1 MAAEVLARL
10 GAFNTNNYSSNSQSH
25 CIDMVWNLAATKTR
39 RKVQFLL
46 TEMIRAGGNIKNSK
60 FDEIVSLGIINLE
73 RLLLLFIVGGTVW
86 AAGIDILGWFDNQDK
101 MALSDLF
108 LLFIYAEILGMVG
121 AFYRDNRIPVTLPL
135 IIAITALTRMIVL
148 TTKGSDPIYIVYE
161 SLGILFLA
169 LSAIV
174 LSFKD
179 KMSLNKLKESK
190 RKNLDNNE

>member
-1 MAAEVLARL
+1 VK
-10 GAFNTNNYSSNSQSH
+10 
-25 CIDMVWNLAATKTR
+25 I
-39 RKVQFLL
+39 
-46 TEMIRAGGNIKNSK
+46 SK
-60 FDEIVSLGIINLE
+60 FDELVSLGIINLE
-73 RLLLLFIVGGTVW
+73 RLLLLFIVAGTVW
-86 AAGIDILGWFDNQDK
+86 AAGIDILGWFDSQDK

-179 KMSLNKLKESK
+179 KMSLNKLKESRGK
-190 RKNLDNNE
+190 YRSDDE

>member
-1 MAAEVLARL
+1 M
-10 GAFNTNNYSSNSQSH
+10 
-25 CIDMVWNLAATKTR
+25 
-39 RKVQFLL
+39 
-46 TEMIRAGGNIKNSK
+46 SK

-73 RLLLLFIVGGTVW
+73 RLLLLFIVAGTVW
-86 AAGIDILGWFDNQDK
+86 AAGIDILGWFDSQDK

-179 KMSLNKLKESK
+179 KMSLNKLKESR
-190 RKNLDNNE
+190 RKYRSDDE

>member
-1 MAAEVLARL
+1 MK
-10 GAFNTNNYSSNSQSH
+10 
-25 CIDMVWNLAATKTR
+25 I
-39 RKVQFLL
+39 
-46 TEMIRAGGNIKNSK
+46 SK
-60 FDEIVSLGIINLE
+60 FDKIVSLCIINLE
-73 RLLLLFIVGGTVW
+73 RLLLLFIVAGTVW
-86 AAGIDILGWFDNQDK
+86 AAGIDIQGWFDSQDK

-179 KMSLNKLKESK
+179 KMSLNKLKESR
-190 RKNLDNNE
+190 RKYRSDDE

>member
-1 MAAEVLARL
+1 VK
-10 GAFNTNNYSSNSQSH
+10 
-25 CIDMVWNLAATKTR
+25 I
-39 RKVQFLL
+39 
-46 TEMIRAGGNIKNSK
+46 SK
-60 FDEIVSLGIINLE
+60 FDEMVSLGIINLE
-73 RLLLLFIVGGTVW
+73 RLLLLFIVAGTVW
-86 AAGIDILGWFDNQDK
+86 AAGIDIIGWFDSQDK

-148 TTKGSDPIYIVYE
+148 TTKGSDPIYIIYE

-179 KMSLNKLKESK
+179 KMSLNKLQES
-190 RKNLDNNE
+190 RRNYRSDDE

>member
-1 MAAEVLARL
+1 MK
-10 GAFNTNNYSSNSQSH
+10 
-25 CIDMVWNLAATKTR
+25 I
-39 RKVQFLL
+39 
-46 TEMIRAGGNIKNSK
+46 SK
-60 FDEIVSLGIINLE
+60 FDRIVSLGIINLE
-73 RLLLLFIVGGTVW
+73 RLLLLFIVAGTVW
-86 AAGIDILGWFDNQDK
+86 AAGIDIQGWFDSQDK

-179 KMSLNKLKESK
+179 KMSLNKLKESRPK
-190 RKNLDNNE
+190 YRSDDE

>member
-1 MAAEVLARL
+1 MK
-10 GAFNTNNYSSNSQSH
+10 
-25 CIDMVWNLAATKTR
+25 I
-39 RKVQFLL
+39 
-46 TEMIRAGGNIKNSK
+46 SK

-73 RLLLLFIVGGTVW
+73 RLLLLFIVAGTVW
-86 AAGIDILGWFDNQDK
+86 AAGIDIQGWFDSQDK

-179 KMSLNKLKESK
+179 KMSLKKLKESR
-190 RKNLDNNE
+190 RKYRSDDE

>member
-1 MAAEVLARL
+1 MK
-10 GAFNTNNYSSNSQSH
+10 
-25 CIDMVWNLAATKTR
+25 I
-39 RKVQFLL
+39 
-46 TEMIRAGGNIKNSK
+46 SK

-73 RLLLLFIVGGTVW
+73 RLLLLFIIAGTVW
-86 AAGIDILGWFDNQDK
+86 AAGIDIQGWFDSQDK

-169 LSAIV
+169 LSAFV

-179 KMSLNKLKESK
+179 KTSLNKLKES
-190 RKNLDNNE
+190 RPEYRSDDE

>member
-1 MAAEVLARL
+1 MK
-10 GAFNTNNYSSNSQSH
+10 
-25 CIDMVWNLAATKTR
+25 I
-39 RKVQFLL
+39 
-46 TEMIRAGGNIKNSK
+46 SK

-73 RLLLLFIVGGTVW
+73 RLLLLFIVVGTVW
-86 AAGIDILGWFDNQDK
+86 AAGIDILGWFDSQDK

-169 LSAIV
+169 LSAII

-179 KMSLNKLKESK
+179 KMSQNKLKESR
-190 RKNLDNNE
+190 RKYRSDDE

>member
-1 MAAEVLARL
+1 MKIL
-10 GAFNTNNYSSNSQSH
+10 
-25 CIDMVWNLAATKTR
+25 
-39 RKVQFLL
+39 
-46 TEMIRAGGNIKNSK
+46 K
-60 FDEIVSLGIINLE
+60 FDKIVSLCIINLE
-73 RLLLLFIVGGTVW
+73 RLLLLFIVAGTVW
-86 AAGIDILGWFDNQDK
+86 AAGIDILGWFDSQDK

-179 KMSLNKLKESK
+179 KMSLNKLKESRPK
-190 RKNLDNNE
+190 YRSDDE

>member
-1 MAAEVLARL
+1 MK
-10 GAFNTNNYSSNSQSH
+10 
-25 CIDMVWNLAATKTR
+25 I
-39 RKVQFLL
+39 
-46 TEMIRAGGNIKNSK
+46 SK
-60 FDEIVSLGIINLE
+60 FDKIVSLGIINLE
-73 RLLLLFIVGGTVW
+73 RLLLLFIVAGTVW
-86 AAGIDILGWFDNQDK
+86 AAGIDILGWFDSQDK

-179 KMSLNKLKESK
+179 KMSLNKLKESRPK
-190 RKNLDNNE
+190 YRSDNE

>member
-1 MAAEVLARL
+1 MRTTL
-10 GAFNTNNYSSNSQSH
+10 Q
-25 CIDMVWNLAATKTR
+25 I
-39 RKVQFLL
+39 
-46 TEMIRAGGNIKNSK
+46 GGNVKISK
-60 FDEIVSLGIINLE
+60 FDEVVSLGIINLE
-73 RLLLLFIVGGTVW
+73 RLLLLFIVVGTVW
-86 AAGIDILGWFDNQDK
+86 AAGIDILGWFDSQDK

-179 KMSLNKLKESK
+179 KMSLNKLKESRPK
-190 RKNLDNNE
+190 YRSDDE

>member
-1 MAAEVLARL
+1 MK
-10 GAFNTNNYSSNSQSH
+10 
-25 CIDMVWNLAATKTR
+25 I
-39 RKVQFLL
+39 
-46 TEMIRAGGNIKNSK
+46 SK
-60 FDEIVSLGIINLE
+60 FDKIVSLGIINLE
-73 RLLLLFIVGGTVW
+73 RLLLLFIVAGTVW
-86 AAGIDILGWFDNQDK
+86 AAGIDILGWFDSQDK

-121 AFYRDNRIPVTLPL
+121 AFYLDNRIPVTLPL

-179 KMSLNKLKESK
+179 KMSLNKLKESRPK
-190 RKNLDNNE
+190 YRSDDE

>member
-1 MAAEVLARL
+1 L
-10 GAFNTNNYSSNSQSH
+10 
-25 CIDMVWNLAATKTR
+25 
-39 RKVQFLL
+39 
-46 TEMIRAGGNIKNSK
+46 KNSK
-60 FDEIVSLGIINLE
+60 FDEIVSLAIINLE
-73 RLLLLFIVGGTVW
+73 RLLLLFIVAGTIW
-86 AAGIDILGWFDNQDK
+86 AAGIDILGWFDSQDK

-179 KMSLNKLKESK
+179 RISLSKLKKNK
-190 RKNLDNNE
+190 RKYRNDEE

>member
-1 MAAEVLARL
+1 MK
-10 GAFNTNNYSSNSQSH
+10 
-25 CIDMVWNLAATKTR
+25 I
-39 RKVQFLL
+39 
-46 TEMIRAGGNIKNSK
+46 SK
-60 FDEIVSLGIINLE
+60 FDKIVSLGIINLE
-73 RLLLLFIVGGTVW
+73 RLLLLFIVAGTVW
-86 AAGIDILGWFDNQDK
+86 AAGIDILGWFDSQDK

-169 LSAIV
+169 LSAII

-179 KMSLNKLKESK
+179 KMSLNKLKESRPK
-190 RKNLDNNE
+190 

>member
-1 MAAEVLARL
+1 MK
-10 GAFNTNNYSSNSQSH
+10 
-25 CIDMVWNLAATKTR
+25 I
-39 RKVQFLL
+39 
-46 TEMIRAGGNIKNSK
+46 SK
-60 FDEIVSLGIINLE
+60 FDELVSLGIINLE
-73 RLLLLFIVGGTVW
+73 RLLLLFIVAGTVW
-86 AAGIDILGWFDNQDK
+86 AAGIDIIGWFDSQDK

-121 AFYRDNRIPVTLPL
+121 AFYRENRIPVTLPL

-179 KMSLNKLKESK
+179 KMSLNKLNESR
-190 RKNLDNNE
+190 RKYRSDDE

>member
-1 MAAEVLARL
+1 MK
-10 GAFNTNNYSSNSQSH
+10 
-25 CIDMVWNLAATKTR
+25 I
-39 RKVQFLL
+39 
-46 TEMIRAGGNIKNSK
+46 SK

-73 RLLLLFIVGGTVW
+73 RLLLLFIVAGTVW
-86 AAGIDILGWFDNQDK
+86 AAGIDILGWFDSQDK

-108 LLFIYAEILGMVG
+108 LLFIYAEILGMFG

-179 KMSLNKLKESK
+179 KMSLNKLKESR
-190 RKNLDNNE
+190 RKYRSDDE

>member
-1 MAAEVLARL
+1 M
-10 GAFNTNNYSSNSQSH
+10 
-25 CIDMVWNLAATKTR
+25 
-39 RKVQFLL
+39 
-46 TEMIRAGGNIKNSK
+46 KNSK
-60 FDEIVSLGIINLE
+60 FDEIVSLAIINLE
-73 RLLLLFIVGGTVW
+73 RLLLLFIVAGTVW
-86 AAGIDILGWFDNQDK
+86 AAGIDILGWFDSQDK

-179 KMSLNKLKESK
+179 RVSLSKLKKNK
-190 RKNLDNNE
+190 RKYRNDEE

>member
-1 MAAEVLARL
+1 MK
-10 GAFNTNNYSSNSQSH
+10 
-25 CIDMVWNLAATKTR
+25 I
-39 RKVQFLL
+39 
-46 TEMIRAGGNIKNSK
+46 SK

-73 RLLLLFIVGGTVW
+73 RLLLLFIVAGTVW
-86 AAGIDILGWFDNQDK
+86 AAGIDILGWFDSQDK

-179 KMSLNKLKESK
+179 KMSLNKLKES
-190 RKNLDNNE
+190 RRNYLSDDE

>member
-1 MAAEVLARL
+1 MR
-10 GAFNTNNYSSNSQSH
+10 
-25 CIDMVWNLAATKTR
+25 
-39 RKVQFLL
+39 
-46 TEMIRAGGNIKNSK
+46 GNVKNSK
-60 FDEIVSLGIINLE
+60 FDEIVSLAIINLE
-73 RLLLLFIVGGTVW
+73 RLLLLFIVAGTVW
-86 AAGIDILGWFDNQDK
+86 AAGIDILGWFDSQDK

-161 SLGILFLA
+161 SIGIIFLA

-174 LSFKD
+174 LSFND
-179 KMSLNKLKESK
+179 KMSLNKLKEN
-190 RKNLDNNE
+190 RHKNQNDDE

>member
-1 MAAEVLARL
+1 MK
-10 GAFNTNNYSSNSQSH
+10 
-25 CIDMVWNLAATKTR
+25 I
-39 RKVQFLL
+39 
-46 TEMIRAGGNIKNSK
+46 SK
-60 FDEIVSLGIINLE
+60 FDRIVSLGIINLE
-73 RLLLLFIVGGTVW
+73 RLLLLFIVAGTVW
-86 AAGIDILGWFDNQDK
+86 AAGIDILGWFDSQDK

-179 KMSLNKLKESK
+179 KMSLNKLKESR
-190 RKNLDNNE
+190 RKYRSDDE

>member
-1 MAAEVLARL
+1 MK
-10 GAFNTNNYSSNSQSH
+10 
-25 CIDMVWNLAATKTR
+25 I
-39 RKVQFLL
+39 
-46 TEMIRAGGNIKNSK
+46 SK

-73 RLLLLFIVGGTVW
+73 RLLLLFIVAGTVW
-86 AAGIDILGWFDNQDK
+86 AAGIDIQGWFDSQDK

-179 KMSLNKLKESK
+179 KMSLNKLKES
-190 RKNLDNNE
+190 RRNYLSDDE

>member
-1 MAAEVLARL
+1 MK
-10 GAFNTNNYSSNSQSH
+10 
-25 CIDMVWNLAATKTR
+25 I
-39 RKVQFLL
+39 
-46 TEMIRAGGNIKNSK
+46 SK
-60 FDEIVSLGIINLE
+60 FDKIVSLGIINLE
-73 RLLLLFIVGGTVW
+73 RLLLLFIVAGTVW
-86 AAGIDILGWFDNQDK
+86 AAGIDILGWFDSQDK

-179 KMSLNKLKESK
+179 KMSLNKLQES
-190 RKNLDNNE
+190 RRNYRSNDE

>member
-1 MAAEVLARL
+1 MK
-10 GAFNTNNYSSNSQSH
+10 
-25 CIDMVWNLAATKTR
+25 I
-39 RKVQFLL
+39 
-46 TEMIRAGGNIKNSK
+46 SK

-73 RLLLLFIVGGTVW
+73 RLLLLFIVAGTVW
-86 AAGIDILGWFDNQDK
+86 AAGIDILGWFDSQDK

-179 KMSLNKLKESK
+179 KMSLNKLKES
-190 RKNLDNNE
+190 RRNYRSDDE

>member
-1 MAAEVLARL
+1 MK
-10 GAFNTNNYSSNSQSH
+10 
-25 CIDMVWNLAATKTR
+25 I
-39 RKVQFLL
+39 
-46 TEMIRAGGNIKNSK
+46 SK
-60 FDEIVSLGIINLE
+60 FDKIVSLGIINLE
-73 RLLLLFIVGGTVW
+73 RLLLLFIVAGTVW
-86 AAGIDILGWFDNQDK
+86 AAGIDILGWFDSQDK

-169 LSAIV
+169 FSAII

-179 KMSLNKLKESK
+179 KMSLNKLKESRPK
-190 RKNLDNNE
+190 YRSDDE

>member
-1 MAAEVLARL
+1 MK
-10 GAFNTNNYSSNSQSH
+10 
-25 CIDMVWNLAATKTR
+25 I
-39 RKVQFLL
+39 
-46 TEMIRAGGNIKNSK
+46 SK

-73 RLLLLFIVGGTVW
+73 RLLLLFIVAGTVW
-86 AAGIDILGWFDNQDK
+86 AAGIDILGWFDSQDK

-169 LSAIV
+169 LSAII

-179 KMSLNKLKESK
+179 KMSLNKLKESRPK
-190 RKNLDNNE
+190 

>member
-1 MAAEVLARL
+1 MK
-10 GAFNTNNYSSNSQSH
+10 
-25 CIDMVWNLAATKTR
+25 I
-39 RKVQFLL
+39 
-46 TEMIRAGGNIKNSK
+46 SK
-60 FDEIVSLGIINLE
+60 FDRIVSLGIINLE
-73 RLLLLFIVGGTVW
+73 RLLLLFIVAGTVW
-86 AAGIDILGWFDNQDK
+86 AAGIDILGWFDSQDK

-169 LSAIV
+169 LSAII

-179 KMSLNKLKESK
+179 KMSLNKLKESRPK
-190 RKNLDNNE
+190 

>member
-1 MAAEVLARL
+1 MTTL
-10 GAFNTNNYSSNSQSH
+10 Q
-25 CIDMVWNLAATKTR
+25 I
-39 RKVQFLL
+39 
-46 TEMIRAGGNIKNSK
+46 GGNVKISK
-60 FDEIVSLGIINLE
+60 FDEMVSLGIINLE
-73 RLLLLFIVGGTVW
+73 RLLLLFIVAGTVW
-86 AAGIDILGWFDNQDK
+86 AAGIDIIGWFDSQDK

-179 KMSLNKLKESK
+179 KMSLNKLKESRPK
-190 RKNLDNNE
+190 YRSDDE

>member
-1 MAAEVLARL
+1 MK
-10 GAFNTNNYSSNSQSH
+10 
-25 CIDMVWNLAATKTR
+25 I
-39 RKVQFLL
+39 
-46 TEMIRAGGNIKNSK
+46 SK
-60 FDEIVSLGIINLE
+60 FDKIVSLGIINLE
-73 RLLLLFIVGGTVW
+73 RLLLLFIVAGTVW
-86 AAGIDILGWFDNQDK
+86 AAGIDILGWFDSQDK

-169 LSAIV
+169 LSAFV

-179 KMSLNKLKESK
+179 KTSLNKLKES
-190 RKNLDNNE
+190 RPEYRSDDE

>member
-1 MAAEVLARL
+1 M
-10 GAFNTNNYSSNSQSH
+10 
-25 CIDMVWNLAATKTR
+25 
-39 RKVQFLL
+39 
-46 TEMIRAGGNIKNSK
+46 KNSK
-60 FDEIVSLGIINLE
+60 FDEIVSLAIINLE
-73 RLLLLFIVGGTVW
+73 RLLLLFIVAGTVW
-86 AAGIDILGWFDNQDK
+86 AAGIDILGWFDSQDK

-179 KMSLNKLKESK
+179 RISLSKLKKNK
-190 RKNLDNNE
+190 RKYRNDEE

>member
-1 MAAEVLARL
+1 VK
-10 GAFNTNNYSSNSQSH
+10 
-25 CIDMVWNLAATKTR
+25 I
-39 RKVQFLL
+39 
-46 TEMIRAGGNIKNSK
+46 SK
-60 FDEIVSLGIINLE
+60 FDKIVSLGIINLE
-73 RLLLLFIVGGTVW
+73 RLLLLFIVAGTVW
-86 AAGIDILGWFDNQDK
+86 AAGIDIQGWFDSQDK

-169 LSAIV
+169 LSAFV

-179 KMSLNKLKESK
+179 KTSLNKLKES
-190 RKNLDNNE
+190 RPEYRSDDE

>member
-1 MAAEVLARL
+1 LR
-10 GAFNTNNYSSNSQSH
+10 
-25 CIDMVWNLAATKTR
+25 KTL
-39 RKVQFLL
+39 Q
-46 TEMIRAGGNIKNSK
+46 IGGNVKISK
-60 FDEIVSLGIINLE
+60 FDELVSLGIINLE
-73 RLLLLFIVGGTVW
+73 RLLLLFIVAGTVW
-86 AAGIDILGWFDNQDK
+86 AAGIDILGWFDSQDK

-179 KMSLNKLKESK
+179 KMSLNKLKESR
-190 RKNLDNNE
+190 RKYRSDDE

>member
-1 MAAEVLARL
+1 MK
-10 GAFNTNNYSSNSQSH
+10 
-25 CIDMVWNLAATKTR
+25 I
-39 RKVQFLL
+39 
-46 TEMIRAGGNIKNSK
+46 SK

-73 RLLLLFIVGGTVW
+73 RLLLLFIVAGTVW
-86 AAGIDILGWFDNQDK
+86 AAGIDILGWFDSQDK

-148 TTKGSDPIYIVYE
+148 TTKGSDPIYVVYE

-179 KMSLNKLKESK
+179 KMSLNKLKESRPK
-190 RKNLDNNE
+190 YRSDDE

>member
-1 MAAEVLARL
+1 MKIL
-10 GAFNTNNYSSNSQSH
+10 
-25 CIDMVWNLAATKTR
+25 
-39 RKVQFLL
+39 
-46 TEMIRAGGNIKNSK
+46 K
-60 FDEIVSLGIINLE
+60 FDKIVSLCIINLE
-73 RLLLLFIVGGTVW
+73 RLLLLFIVAGTVW
-86 AAGIDILGWFDNQDK
+86 AAGIDIQGWFDSQDK

-179 KMSLNKLKESK
+179 KMSLNKLKESRPK
-190 RKNLDNNE
+190 YRSDDE

>member
-1 MAAEVLARL
+1 MK
-10 GAFNTNNYSSNSQSH
+10 
-25 CIDMVWNLAATKTR
+25 I
-39 RKVQFLL
+39 
-46 TEMIRAGGNIKNSK
+46 SK
-60 FDEIVSLGIINLE
+60 FDRIVSLGIINLE
-73 RLLLLFIVGGTVW
+73 RLLLLFIVAGTVW
-86 AAGIDILGWFDNQDK
+86 AAGIDILGWFDSQDK

-169 LSAIV
+169 LSAII

-179 KMSLNKLKESK
+179 KMSLNKLKDSRPK
-190 RKNLDNNE
+190 

>member
-1 MAAEVLARL
+1 MK
-10 GAFNTNNYSSNSQSH
+10 
-25 CIDMVWNLAATKTR
+25 I
-39 RKVQFLL
+39 
-46 TEMIRAGGNIKNSK
+46 SK
-60 FDEIVSLGIINLE
+60 FDELVSLGIINLE
-73 RLLLLFIVGGTVW
+73 RLLLLFIVAGTVW
-86 AAGIDILGWFDNQDK
+86 AAGIDILGWFDSQDK

-179 KMSLNKLKESK
+179 KMSLNKLNESR
-190 RKNLDNNE
+190 RKYRSDDE